1 MLKTI
6 TVCLML
12 ICCSVHLFA
21 QTDSTNIS
29 TPVPTKDT
37 IAAPPIDPAHAV
49 ATVMQATLKIWIKG
63 FRSLKGS
70 VFVGL
75 YNKPQGF
82 ATENA
87 YRNFSYEIT
96 GTEMWVAFDSL
107 VKGSYAI
114 AIIHDENNN
123 HKLDQGEMGIP
134 VEGYGFSN
142 DARGLFG
149 PPDFRLAMFYFAGT
163 ATKTVVINLL
173 YPKKIK

>member
-1 MLKTI
+1 MQKTI
-6 TVCLML
+6 VIILFL
-12 ICCSVHLFA
+12 LCCSTQLYS
-21 QTDSTNIS
+21 QTDSVNSLEPKVKADSIIT
-29 TPVPTKDT
+29 
-37 IAAPPIDPAHAV
+37 PPINP
-49 ATVMQATLKIWIKG
+49 ATVAIAVMEATLKIWIKG
-63 FRSLKGS
+63 FHSLKGS

-75 YNKPQGF
+75 YNRPQGF

-87 YRNFSYEIT
+87 FKNFSYDIT
-96 GTEMWVAFDSL
+96 GAEMWVAFDSL
-107 VKGSYAI
+107 AKGNYAI

-163 ATKTVVINLL
+163 TTKTVVINLL